1 MIYPLI
7 NTHSFPHSQVSILS
21 LSLALSLSLSLSLS
35 LKHIHTNTMDKQTH
49 HFAFS

>member
-21 LSLALSLSLSLSLS
+21 LSLALSLSLSLSL
-35 LKHIHTNTMDKQTH
+35 KHIHTNTMDKQTH